1 MSYQSMEEA
10 QSRCEKEGIGFWKA
24 VQLEDAG
31 ERGVTEEDS
40 WKEMKRMW
48 QAMQDGLDAYDPE
61 LMSRSRMVG
70 NISWLTESPVDWRR
84 GTLSV

>member
-10 QSRCEKEGIGFWKA
+10 RIRCEKEGIPFWKA
-24 VQLEDAG
+24 VQSEDAN
-31 ERGVTEEDS
+31 ERQITEEDS
-40 WKEMKRMW
+40 WNVMKQMW
-48 QAMQDGLDAYDPE
+48 RTMLDSPDAYDPE